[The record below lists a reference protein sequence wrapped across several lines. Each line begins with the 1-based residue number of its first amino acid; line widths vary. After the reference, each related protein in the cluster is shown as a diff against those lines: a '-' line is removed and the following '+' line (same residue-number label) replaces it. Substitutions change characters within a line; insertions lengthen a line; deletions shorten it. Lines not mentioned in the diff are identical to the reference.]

1 MIYPVGL
8 LPTEPE
14 RNTRGPFLGL
24 GRRRTKRLYP
34 DQAMSANG
42 QTRAVAVSL
51 RRLLTHPHRTMEMIR
66 YGSVGLLNAGL
77 YFALYSAVIAAHGP
91 YWGAAL
97 SAFLVASSVGY
108 WLHEH
113 FSFRGGR
120 PTARGLG
127 MWLCAQSGATLLNL
141 GLLTLAIHGFHV
153 DEIPAQLVLLPVLPA
168 ATYLLGRRWIFARA
182 ASVAAPATTPLSGN

>member
-1 MIYPVGL
+1 M
-8 LPTEPE
+8 
-14 RNTRGPFLGL
+14 
-24 GRRRTKRLYP
+24 
-34 DQAMSANG
+34 
-42 QTRAVAVSL
+42 SL

-153 DEIPAQLVLLPVLPA
+153 DEIPAQLGVVAGASGGDLS
-168 ATYLLGRRWIFARA
+168 ARA
-182 ASVAAPATTPLSGN
+182 AVDLCPRSLGGSAGDDTAVGQLTR